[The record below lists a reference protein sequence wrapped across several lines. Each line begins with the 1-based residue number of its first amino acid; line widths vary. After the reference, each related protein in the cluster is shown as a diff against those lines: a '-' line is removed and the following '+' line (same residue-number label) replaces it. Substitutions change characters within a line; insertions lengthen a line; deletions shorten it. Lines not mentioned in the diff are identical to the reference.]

1 MSVHLYSVQAALA
14 NGGLTQV
21 RSFAKEAAPVSG
33 DGTHFNPLL
42 HLCEINILVL
52 YS

>member
-1 MSVHLYSVQAALA
+1 MFVQLYSVQAALA
-14 NGGLTQV
+14 NGGVTQV

-33 DGTHFNPLL
+33 DGMCFNLLL

-52 YS
+52 YE